1 MIEYFMNKF
10 VLFAKPFWIN
20 LLILV
25 PIIVY
30 FFWRKSG
37 IHFTKNI
44 LIFLAL
50 FGIASGITEAS
61 AIIYLRAPS
70 GLLPGYDRNLSEVV
84 NLSASIH
91 DQAQLVAK
99 LPKSLYVV
107 EFIRQVAT
115 MIMLISIAMISARRW
130 RERFAAFLWTFAVWD
145 ISYYIAFRA
154 FIGWPSSLL
163 DYDFLF
169 LVPVPWYSQVWYP
182 LLVSALSIFV
192 ILILKKPDNMN

>member
-1 MIEYFMNKF
+1 MNEF
-10 VLFAKPFWIN
+10 VLFARPFWIN
-20 LLILV
+20 FLILV
-25 PIIVY
+25 PFVVY
-30 FFWRKSG
+30 FIWRKSG
-37 IHFTKNI
+37 ILFTKKIMI
-44 LIFLAL
+44 LLAL
-50 FGIASGITEAS
+50 FGIAFGVTEAS
-61 AIIYLRAPS
+61 AIIYLRTPF
-70 GLLPGYDRNLSEVV
+70 GLLPGYNQNLDEVV

-115 MIMLISIAMISARRW
+115 MIMLISIAMISACRW
-130 RERFAAFLWTFAVWD
+130 SERFAAFLWTFAVWD
-145 ISYYIAFRA
+145 ISYYIAFWA

-182 LLVSALSIFV
+182 LLVSALSIIA
-192 ILILKKPDNMN
+192 ILMLRKAGNNSSL